1 MLNDPNDW
9 LKVLRAALEIFSG
22 KIIGLA
28 GLPDQKEKRE
38 QLLRQHMKDL
48 LRNNMANCIRDFQE
62 GEAVSQKTLRVATEF
77 CYRVGALDYLFGDLF
92 KMFAEGGV
100 E

>member
-22 KIIGLA
+22 QIIGLA

-48 LRNNMANCIRDFQE
+48 LRNNMANCIRDF
-62 GEAVSQKTLRVATEF
+62 
-77 CYRVGALDYLFGDLF
+77 
-92 KMFAEGGV
+92 
-100 E
+100 